1 MLYGLRTQSS
11 HLEAVNYVRNLVLEF
26 NQPRRQQINS
36 LQIQET
42 LGVMVIVYLLALA
55 LTVLVEIP
63 LNRVAKL
70 LIK

>member
-11 HLEAVNYVRNLVLEF
+11 HLEAVNYVRNLDLEF
-26 NQPRRQQINS
+26 IQPRRQQINS